1 MKSLNQAIIPQ
12 KGENLKASHLFSFAE
27 AFNSRILSGA
37 GDSHWRIPY
46 YIFSAY
52 FRKPR
57 LDDNML
63 YTPESEFFDFYQFVN
78 PSNGETW
85 PTNPPQEPEGANLQ
99 SNYLNRFIFGMNYQA
114 KDNKDGAWLYEREDV
129 RIFKGQEKIINDA
142 TSFRGTVF
150 PFFSAVGT
158 DTGNDRE
165 YTSFAISSEIYSNG
179 YVSGKPENPQGNSFG
194 GYYGTNPLIIKKD
207 GCGKDSQTGREYPIS
222 QSTILELDGDKA
234 NKNTSIN
241 FDVCNEGKG
250 DLEAPSS
257 YGVVINNKNSFSTF
271 EINNNI
277 AFNPKSYP
285 KNRFHLSQYPSTV
298 FFGREGK
305 NHIHRLLYNY
315 ITYAKGFDFDWF
327 FNTQYAYAPEIGS
340 FANMTFIY
348 DQNPDKYYGR
358 LNLLDTKIQIEAA
371 RLTLEKTDLTSGGD
385 FSLLITAGFT
395 AKTIADNAQINI
407 KYYNE
412 QEKLTD
418 KTTITGTSNILNYL
432 RDNDYLSEG
441 AENIKEYLY
450 TYDSNNPEKVVVP
463 LGFTLHAVTISSEH
477 LAKFTLRTEVYLNNK
492 DIAYKDTEIDLTPL
506 TPNQEVSIPIS
517 TDVFLATLVSEFEF
531 SVKFKVKNV
540 ILRSGASSASI
551 VLRPIFLFSYKPNI
565 EDAYALLRVATYN
578 GIKDADFDDINHPLN
593 KAYSISNRL
602 KESGVLGEGDVSLAK
617 DIHTPNSIELNT
629 NGVYEASRRLSLYA
643 RIIKPDYFVGIVD
656 KRTLKFQRF
665 AGQSS
670 VVSLRMSNK
679 TVFSDIEEVK
689 TIPYNVFNRKNKD
702 EMDASPTPIGSL
714 AYPAIFT
721 AFTGVTFFYYT
732 ECKRYEFRFQN
743 QQNGIIAKL
752 NNDLVASLATT
763 VKETTYESV
772 VNKNNT
778 VFEPISYIINYDSVV
793 SSIDDN
799 GADSGKYIFYYFQNI
814 KGEPFN
820 AGKEDAPIYYAKRYN
835 SNNVANTIADGSLI
849 IGKTYGVYEGS
860 ITHDG
865 QEYKSGSIFNAVN
878 ANYTEV
884 DGTPLIVQIRYLDD
898 SGNITLDADDLNFV
912 GKNISVY
919 TFVRTPNESGLATAQ
934 INSGLGFY
942 FIGKDGSFVKK
953 DLTADLNKYN
963 YSGTIGVR
971 MPVNSVETALPDAP
985 LFEELTS
992 PNKAPIISSN
1002 SIKGSN
1008 IINLS
1013 STIVAGQNIV
1023 NVDSTAGLVVG
1034 QELLKRLEEP
1044 YDNDPGNF
1052 GANPAIASIV
1062 NSTQFTVNVL
1072 HANSGIINFQAAEI
1086 LQTSAIYYLNL
1097 GVSGELKN
1105 LASVLY
1111 GVYANNKIIYNES
1124 TSGVIYTNGEANIPN
1139 LGSFDVENYNKYL
1152 AGYKIVVSYFKNHD
1166 FVNNIAFDN
1175 STAFTG
1181 ASPSTPT
1188 EVKFSIVDNSNNLV
1202 GTVKSYGLDESIEL
1216 PKLEAGQKIKIEVT
1230 TNNFRSKNGEIVN
1243 FNVYLAIVNV
1253 ILSSSDPLL
1262 EAIIREGSLLI
1273 SRKIKLILD
1282 TNPLPQ
1288 ARDMFQDIA
1297 PKLNTLSG
1305 SLLINQTYKVTEGT
1319 ISHNGTNYGVGYA
1332 DTFKAQ
1338 SSTYDIISQATPRI
1352 IQENGI
1358 IEIAPPFGF
1367 TNEWAFWIN
1376 FLPYSPFETSTFKES
1391 VYGATNSPFID
1402 RCHINSFPIRN
1413 SVENNYFNLGLPK
1426 AYIPETPPSYRYVPL
1441 LTKKGIAYANV
1452 VGESNYKRNFYK
1464 GCPAFRPPY
1473 KIKKAYV
1480 TSADGYNNVYIELT
1494 EDIQGYNTSLAES
1507 ANANETFRTDFN
1519 GLNDWKA
1526 NGKLRFR
1533 SGDASITNDFGSNQS
1548 VSHTSNGYLGS
1559 YYPRFFFVKLIPKP
1573 YLDENNIANDGDSP
1587 CKHEMIKQGELY
1599 LEAMREGF
1607 TEPGTRSM
1615 GKLSCENIK
1624 GHLTSPDYKYDQLL
1638 VNSTSTASYYGN
1650 KWPSLLTFSKN
1661 FNTSENGGGPLR
1673 YFDNP
1678 KGYGP
1683 IPFVGTYLESY
1694 QAICKSV
1701 NRLTTFRVPYPV
1713 DVTAETKVSQITEAF
1728 EPSDPQKFIRPNPG
1742 GLGPIWAKDQNPAS
1756 LAGLA
1761 NNPNITTTTVVNLRN
1776 NEGILGGTSA
1786 SQVYSIIDE
1795 TPGESSWNLN
1805 LKYAFVGKSY
1815 STTKININTIDRDL
1829 RDIAYSHISSN
1840 LIFFT
1845 PTLAATV
1852 YKQKTISSLVSIN
1865 SNPINTPKGD
1875 PCSNT
1880 YTNANGQ
1887 GFYNIITDIESEIS
1901 CSEVNGNVSLTP
1913 DSLKV
1918 GDPFYRRITQ
1928 RDCGGDGGLFNQLS
1942 FSSSSSITYGL
1953 HDTGFQ
1959 LLTLPVNVFN
1969 INDPKIT

>member
-46 YIFSAY
+46 YIFSTY

-85 PTNPPQEPEGANLQ
+85 PTSPPQQPEGANLQ
-99 SNYLNRFIFGMNYQA
+99 TNFLNRFVFGMNYQT

-150 PFFSAVGT
+150 PFFTAVGT

-165 YTSFAISSEIYSNG
+165 YTSFGISSEIHSNG
-179 YVSGKPENPQGNSFG
+179 YIPSSPPTGPVTPQGKSFG

-207 GCGKDSQTGREYPIS
+207 GCGKDSQTGREYPMS
-222 QSTILELDGDKA
+222 QSTILELDGDRT
-234 NKNTSIN
+234 NKNSAIN
-241 FDVCNEGKG
+241 FNVCNEDKG
-250 DLEAPSS
+250 DLESPTS
-257 YGVVINNKNSFSTF
+257 YDIVINNENSFSTF
-271 EINNNI
+271 QLNNNI
-277 AFNPKSYP
+277 ASNPKSYP

-298 FFGREGK
+298 FFGREAK

-340 FANMTFIY
+340 FADMTYIY

-358 LNLLDTKIQIEAA
+358 LNLLDTKIQIQAA
-371 RLTLEKTDLTSGGD
+371 RLTLEKTNLTPNGV
-385 FSLLITAGFT
+385 FNLLITNGFS
-395 AKTIADNAQINI
+395 AKTIADNAKINI

-418 KTTITGTSNILNYL
+418 KPTIEGTDNILNYL
-432 RDNDYLSEG
+432 RANDYLSKG
-441 AENIKEYLY
+441 SENIKEYLY

-463 LGFTLHAVTISSEH
+463 LGFTLHTVTISSEH
-477 LAKFTLRTEVYLNNK
+477 LAKFTLRTEVYLNDK
-492 DIAYKDTEIDLTPL
+492 DVAYKDTEIDLTSL
-506 TPNQEVSIPIS
+506 NPNQKVSIPIS
-517 TDVFLATLVSEFEF
+517 NDVFLATLVNELEF
-531 SVKFKVKNV
+531 SVKFKVKN
-540 ILRSGASSASI
+540 ITLRSGANNASI
-551 VLRPIFLFSYKPNI
+551 ILHPIFLFSYKPNI

-593 KAYSISNRL
+593 KAYSFSNRL
-602 KESGVLGEGDVSLAK
+602 KESGVLGKGDISLAK
-617 DIHTPNSIELNT
+617 DIHTPHSIELNT

-643 RIIKPDYFVGIVD
+643 RIIKPDYFLGIVD

-679 TVFSDIEEVK
+679 TAPSGIEEVK
-689 TIPYNVFNRKNKD
+689 TIPYNVFDRKDRD
-702 EMDASPTPIGSL
+702 EMNESPTPIGSL
-714 AYPAIFT
+714 ANPTIFT
-721 AFTGVTFFYYT
+721 TFTDVDFFYYT
-732 ECKRYEFRFQN
+732 ECKRYEFRFQD
-743 QQNGIIAKL
+743 QQNGIIANL
-752 NNDLVASLATT
+752 NNDLVASLANT
-763 VKETTYESV
+763 VKETTYESI

-793 SSIDDN
+793 SSVDGN
-799 GADSGKYIFYYFQNI
+799 GTDSGKYIFYYFQNI

-820 AGKEDAPIYYAKRYN
+820 AGDENAPVYYAKRYD
-835 SNNVANTIADGSLI
+835 SNNQANTIADGSLV
-849 IGKTYGVYEGS
+849 IGKAYGVYEGS

-878 ANYTEV
+878 TNYTVV

-912 GKNISVY
+912 GKNISIY
-919 TFVRTPNESGLATAQ
+919 TFVRTPNESGLAGAQ
-934 INSGLGFY
+934 IDSGLGFY
-942 FIGKDGSFVKK
+942 FIDKDGSFVKK
-953 DLTADLNKYN
+953 DLTNDITRYN
-963 YSGTIGVR
+963 YSGSIGVR
-971 MPVNSVETALPDAP
+971 MPVDSIQTALPDAP
-985 LFEELTS
+985 LFDKLTS
-992 PNKAPIISSN
+992 PNQVPIISSN
-1002 SIKGSN
+1002 DIKGSN
-1008 IINLS
+1008 FISLS

-1023 NVDSTAGLVVG
+1023 NVDNTAGLVEG
-1034 QELLKRLEEP
+1034 QQLLKRLEEP
-1044 YDNDPGNF
+1044 YNNDPGNF
-1052 GANPAIASIV
+1052 GVNPTIDSII
-1062 NSTQFTVNVL
+1062 NGTQFTVSVP
-1072 HANSGIINFQAAEI
+1072 HASSGVINFQAAEI

-1097 GVSGELKN
+1097 GASGKLKD
-1105 LASVLY
+1105 LATVLY
-1111 GVYANNKIIYNES
+1111 SVYADNKIIYDES
-1124 TSGVIYTNGEANIPN
+1124 TAGVIYTNGTANIPN
-1139 LGSFDVENYNKYL
+1139 LGDFDKENYNKYL

-1166 FVNNIAFDN
+1166 SVNNFAFDN
-1175 STAFTG
+1175 STAYTG

-1202 GTVKSYGLDESIEL
+1202 GAVKSYGLDESIEL
-1216 PKLEAGQKIKIEVT
+1216 PKLEAGQKIKIEVS
-1230 TNNFRSKNGEIVN
+1230 TNNFRTKSGEVVN

-1253 ILSSSDPLL
+1253 ILTSSDPFL
-1262 EAIIREGSLLI
+1262 EGIIREGSLLI

-1282 TNPLPQ
+1282 TNTLPE

-1332 DTFKAQ
+1332 NTFKAQ

-1402 RCHINSFPIRN
+1402 RCHINSSPIRN
-1413 SVENNYFNLGLPK
+1413 SAENNYFNLGLPK
-1426 AYIPETPPSYRYVPL
+1426 AYIPEMPPSYRYVPL

-1480 TSADGYNNVYIELT
+1480 KSEDGYNNVYIELT
-1494 EDIQGYNTSLAES
+1494 EDIQGYNSSFTES
-1507 ANANETFRTDFN
+1507 ANANETFRNDYN
-1519 GLNDWKA
+1519 GLNDWRA
-1526 NGKLRFR
+1526 GGKLRFR
-1533 SGDASITNDFGSNQS
+1533 SGDASITNDFGTNQS

-1573 YLDENNIANDGDSP
+1573 YLDEDNVANDGDSP

-1607 TEPGTRSM
+1607 TEPSTRSM

-1638 VNSTSTASYYGN
+1638 VNSTSTAAYYGN

-1713 DVTAETKVSQITEAF
+1713 NVTAETKFSLVTALF
-1728 EPSDPQKFIRPNPG
+1728 ESSYPQKFNRVG
-1742 GLGPIWAKDQNPAS
+1742 AGLGPIWAKDQNPAS

-1761 NNPNITTTTVVNLRN
+1761 SNPNITTTTVTNLRN
-1776 NEGILGGTSA
+1776 NEGILGGASA
-1786 SQVYSIIDE
+1786 SQVYSIIDD
-1795 TPGESSWNLN
+1795 TPGEPSWNLN
-1805 LKYAFVGKSY
+1805 LNYAHIGKSY

-1840 LIFFT
+1840 LVFFT
-1845 PTLAATV
+1845 PTLAATI
-1852 YKQKTISSLVSIN
+1852 YKQKTISSIVPIY
-1865 SNPINTPKGD
+1865 SNPND
-1875 PCSNT
+1875 PCGNA
-1880 YTNANGQ
+1880 YTDANGQ
-1887 GFYNIITDIESEIS
+1887 GSYKITTDYENEIS
-1901 CSEVNGNVSLTP
+1901 CSEVNGNVSLAP

-1918 GDPFYRRITQ
+1918 GDPFYRRINQ
-1928 RDCGGDGGLFNQLS
+1928 RGCGGGDLFDILS
-1942 FSSSSSITYGL
+1942 FSSSSSTTYKL

-1959 LLTLPVNVFN
+1959 TITLPVNVFN
-1969 INDPKIT
+1969 INDTKIT